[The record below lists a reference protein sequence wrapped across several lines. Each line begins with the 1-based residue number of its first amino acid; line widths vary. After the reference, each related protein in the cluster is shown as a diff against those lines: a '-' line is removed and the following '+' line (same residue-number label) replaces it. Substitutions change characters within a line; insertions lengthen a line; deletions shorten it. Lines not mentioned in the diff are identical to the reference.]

1 MSKAPGAVL
10 TLDMGPWTFDFS
22 MTTANRPFRKILIAN
37 RGEIACRII
46 WTCKEMGIRTV
57 AVHSDVDRDSLHVR
71 FADES
76 ACIGPAPSAQSY
88 LNIPAIISAAEIFNV
103 DAIHPGYGFLAESAY
118 FAEICE
124 ACNIKFIGPRPGVIQ
139 LMGDK
144 VEARRAMKAAGVP
157 IIPGSPEALDSAEEA
172 IRLAREIGFPVIVK
186 ASAGGGGR
194 GMRIVNSEDD
204 LGHALEAASTE
215 AAASFKNGDVYL
227 ERFVERPRHIEIQV
241 LADEYGECVHLGER
255 ECSIQRRHQKL
266 LEEAPSPVMTP
277 ELRQQMGEVA
287 VNACKAIGYS
297 SAGTF
302 EFLLDEDKRFYFM
315 EMNTRIQVEHP
326 VTEMVT
332 LTDIVRNQIRIA
344 EGDPLGFGQDD
355 VIMVGHAIE
364 CRINAESPD
373 TFTPSPGTITTF
385 NLPGGPGVRLDTY
398 VYPGYRVPPF
408 YDSMIAKVIVH
419 ARTRELAI
427 ARMRRALD
435 AMVIEGIKTTIPLH
449 LKIMDDPDFQAGNIS
464 TRFMEDFLARNG
476 VKETFVSTAAA
487 ALTGGSA

>member
-1 MSKAPGAVL
+1 M
-10 TLDMGPWTFDFS
+10 
-22 MTTANRPFRKILIAN
+22 ANSPRRFRKILIAN

-139 LMGDK
+139 LMGEK
-144 VEARRAMKAAGVP
+144 VEARRAMQAAGIP
-157 IIPGSPEALDSAEEA
+157 IVLGSPKALDSEEEA
-172 IRLAREIGFPVIVK
+172 LTLAREIGFPVIVK

-194 GMRIVNSEDD
+194 GMRVVRTESE
-204 LGHALEAASTE
+204 LGPALETASTE
-215 AAASFKNGDVYL
+215 AAAAFKNGDVYI

-277 ELRQQMGEVA
+277 QLRQEMGEAAVA
-287 VNACKAIGYS
+287 ACKSIGYS
-297 SAGTF
+297 SAGTI
-302 EFLLDEDKRFYFM
+302 EFLLDEDNRYYFM

-344 EGDPLGFGQDD
+344 EGEPLGYSQDD
-355 VIMVGHAIE
+355 VIIVGHAIE

-373 TFTPSPGTITTF
+373 TFIPSPGTITTF
-385 NLPGGPGVRLDTY
+385 NLPGGPGVRVDTY

-419 ARTRELAI
+419 ARTRDLAI

-449 LKIMDDPDFQAGNIS
+449 LKIMDNPDFQAGNIS
-464 TRFMEDFLARNG
+464 TRFMEDFLAENG
-476 VKETFVSTAAA
+476 SKPRPEIETPGASA
-487 ALTGGSA
+487 ALTGASA

>member
-1 MSKAPGAVL
+1 
-10 TLDMGPWTFDFS
+10 
-22 MTTANRPFRKILIAN
+22 MTTSTRPFRKILIAN

-124 ACNIKFIGPRPGVIQ
+124 ACNIKFIGPRSSVIQ

-144 VEARRAMKAAGVP
+144 VEARRAMQAAGVP
-157 IIPGSPEALDSAEEA
+157 ILPGSPEALDSEEEA

-194 GMRIVNSEDD
+194 GMRVVRSEAE
-204 LGHALEAASTE
+204 LGHALETASNE
-215 AAASFKNGDVYL
+215 AAAAFKNGDVYI

-241 LADEYGECVHLGER
+241 LADEYGECVYLGER

-277 ELRQQMGEVA
+277 QLRQEMGAVA
-287 VNACKAIGYS
+287 VAACKSIGYS

-344 EGDPLGFGQDD
+344 EGEPLGFGQDD

-385 NLPGGPGVRLDTY
+385 NLPGGPGVRVDTY

-476 VKETFVSTAAA
+476 LKERPVGTASA

>member
-1 MSKAPGAVL
+1 M
-10 TLDMGPWTFDFS
+10 
-22 MTTANRPFRKILIAN
+22 ANSPRRFRKILIAN

-76 ACIGPAPSAQSY
+76 ACIGPAPSGQSY

-139 LMGDK
+139 LMGEK
-144 VEARRAMKAAGVP
+144 VEARRAMLAAGIP
-157 IIPGSPEALDSAEEA
+157 IIPGSPETLDSEEEA
-172 IRLAREIGFPVIVK
+172 LKLAREIGFPVIVK

-194 GMRIVNSEDD
+194 GMRVVRTEGE
-204 LGHALEAASTE
+204 LGQALETASSE
-215 AAASFKNGDVYL
+215 AAAAFKNGDVYI

-277 ELRQQMGEVA
+277 QLRQEMGETAVA
-287 VNACKAIGYS
+287 ACKAIGYS
-297 SAGTF
+297 SAGTI
-302 EFLLDEDKRFYFM
+302 EFLLDEDKRYYFM

-344 EGDPLGFGQDD
+344 EGEPLGYSQDD
-355 VIMVGHAIE
+355 VIIVGHAIE

-373 TFTPSPGTITTF
+373 TFIPSPGTITTF
-385 NLPGGPGVRLDTY
+385 NLPGGPGVRVDTY

-419 ARTRELAI
+419 ARTRDLAI

-449 LKIMDDPDFQAGNIS
+449 LKIMDNADFQAGNIS
-464 TRFMEDFLARNG
+464 TRFMEEFLAENG
-476 VKETFVSTAAA
+476 AKGKPGMETAGVSA
-487 ALTGGSA
+487 ALTGASA

>member
-1 MSKAPGAVL
+1 
-10 TLDMGPWTFDFS
+10 
-22 MTTANRPFRKILIAN
+22 
-37 RGEIACRII
+37 
-46 WTCKEMGIRTV
+46 MGIRTV

-76 ACIGPAPSAQSY
+76 ACIGPAPSSQSY

-103 DAIHPGYGFLAESAY
+103 DGIHPGYGFLAESAY
-118 FAEICE
+118 FAEICG
-124 ACNIKFIGPRPGVIQ
+124 ACNIKFIGPRADVIQ
-139 LMGDK
+139 LMGEK
-144 VEARRAMKAAGVP
+144 VAARKAMREAGIP
-157 IIPGSPEALDSAEEA
+157 ILPGSETAIQSEEEA
-172 IRLAREIGFPVIVK
+172 ITVAREIGYPVIVK
-186 ASAGGGGR
+186 ASGGGGGR
-194 GMRIVNSEDD
+194 GMRIVYSEGE
-204 LGHALEAASTE
+204 LGHALETASTE
-215 AAASFKNGDVYL
+215 AAAAFKNGDVYL
-227 ERFVERPRHIEIQV
+227 ERYVERPRHIEIQV
-241 LADEYGECVHLGER
+241 MADEHGNCVYLGER

-266 LEEAPSPVMTP
+266 LEESPSPVMTP
-277 ELRQQMGEVA
+277 QLREQMGEA
-287 VNACKAIGYS
+287 AIAACKAIGYS

-302 EFLLDEDKRFYFM
+302 EFLLDEDQRYYFM

-332 LTDIVRNQIRIA
+332 LTDIVRNQIRVA
-344 EGDPLGFGQDD
+344 EGEPLGFSQDD

-385 NLPGGPGVRLDTY
+385 NLPGGPGVRVDTY

-449 LKIMDDPDFQAGNIS
+449 LKIMDNPDFQAGNFS
-464 TRFMEDFLARNG
+464 TRFMEEFLAKDSIR
-476 VKETFVSTAAA
+476 ETPNVNASV
-487 ALTGGSA
+487 ALTGVSA

>member
-1 MSKAPGAVL
+1 
-10 TLDMGPWTFDFS
+10 
-22 MTTANRPFRKILIAN
+22 MTTVTRPFRKILIAN

-76 ACIGPAPSAQSY
+76 ACIGPASSALSY
-88 LNIPAIISAAEIFNV
+88 MNIPAIISAAEIFNV
-103 DAIHPGYGFLAESAY
+103 DAIHPGYGFLAESSY
-118 FAEICE
+118 FAEICD

-139 LMGDK
+139 LMGEK
-144 VEARRAMKAAGVP
+144 VEARRAMQAAGVP
-157 IIPGSPEALDSAEEA
+157 ILPGSPEALESEEEA
-172 IRLAREIGFPVIVK
+172 IKLAREIGFPVIVK

-194 GMRIVNSEDD
+194 GMRVVRSEGE
-204 LGHALEAASTE
+204 LGHALEAASNE
-215 AAASFKNGDVYL
+215 AAAAFKNGDVYI

-241 LADEYGECVHLGER
+241 LADEHGECVYLGER

-277 ELRQQMGEVA
+277 QLRQEMGAVA
-287 VNACKAIGYS
+287 VAACKAIGYS

-344 EGDPLGFGQDD
+344 EGEPLGYSQDD
-355 VIMVGHAIE
+355 IIIVGHAIE

-373 TFTPSPGTITTF
+373 TFIPSPGTITTF
-385 NLPGGPGVRLDTY
+385 NLPGGPGVRVDTY

-449 LKIMDDPDFQAGNIS
+449 LKIMDNPDFQAGNFS
-464 TRFMEDFLARNG
+464 TRFMEDFQAGTLAKGRPLA
-476 VKETFVSTAAA
+476 TASA